1 LKRKLNFISILE
13 WTIGVAVTHLVT
25 RASISEKAGSINMHQ
40 PLWLSRRG
48 FLSSL
53 GALMPAVCAIGADDE
68 NVKFS
73 TDVKVVSI
81 LATVRDK
88 KGVIIRNL
96 LKDDFVL
103 EEDGRPQ
110 VVKYFSQQTD
120 LPLTLGLLVDT
131 SGSQRRVLGKERDAS
146 RTFIE
151 QVLRE
156 DKDQTF
162 LIHFDREVELLQ
174 DLTPSKKKLED
185 ALDLMN
191 GASQPQMQ
199 RRQGGGGGGGYP
211 GGGGGGY
218 PGGGQGGGGGRRGG
232 GGTTLYDSVLLASNE
247 LMKKQPGRKALI
259 LMSDGVDNGSKVGI
273 SECIESAQRA
283 DTLVYSI
290 LFADKEA
297 YNTGRPLGGFGGPGM
312 GRRGGV
318 GRGGPPAG
326 ANRPDGKKVLQR
338 IAQETGGSF
347 FEVSD
352 KHPIEKVYS
361 QIEEDLRNQYSL
373 GYTSDSQNGAGFRR
387 INLTT
392 KNKNLLVQTRQGYYA
407 K

>member
-1 LKRKLNFISILE
+1 
-13 WTIGVAVTHLVT
+13 
-25 RASISEKAGSINMHQ
+25 MHQ
-40 PLWLSRRG
+40 PLYFSRRG
-48 FLSSL
+48 FLASA
-53 GALMPAVCAIGADDE
+53 GALLPALRLRADE
-68 NVKFS
+68 VNAKFS

-103 EEDGRPQ
+103 EEDGRTQ
-110 VVKYFSQQTD
+110 TIKYFSQQTD

-146 RTFIE
+146 RTFIQ

-211 GGGGGGY
+211 GGGGQS
-218 PGGGQGGGGGRRGG
+218 GGGQSGGGRRGG
-232 GGTTLYDSVLLASNE
+232 AGTTLYDSVLLASNE
-247 LMKKQPGRKALI
+247 LMKKQTGRKSLI
-259 LMSDGVDNGSKVGI
+259 LLSDGVDNGSKVGI

-283 DTLVYSI
+283 DTLVYAI
-290 LFADKEA
+290 LFADKDA
-297 YNTGRPLGGFGGPGM
+297 YNNGRPMGGFGGPGM
-312 GRRGGV
+312 GRRGGM
-318 GRGGPPAG
+318 GRGGPPTS

-338 IAQETGGSF
+338 IALETGGGF

-361 QIEEDLRNQYSL
+361 QIEEELRNQYSV
-373 GYTSDSQNGAGFRR
+373 GYTSDSQNGPGFRR
-387 INLTT
+387 IALTA

>member
-1 LKRKLNFISILE
+1 VN
-13 WTIGVAVTHLVT
+13 A
-25 RASISEKAGSINMHQ
+25 
-40 PLWLSRRG
+40 
-48 FLSSL
+48 
-53 GALMPAVCAIGADDE
+53 
-68 NVKFS
+68 KFS
-73 TDVKVVSI
+73 SDVKVVSV

-88 KGVIIRNL
+88 KGAIVRNL
-96 LKDDFVL
+96 VKDDFAL
-103 EEDGRPQ
+103 QEDGRAQ
-110 VVKYFSQQTD
+110 VIKYFSQQTD
-120 LPLTLGLLVDT
+120 QPLTLGLLVDT

-191 GASQPQMQ
+191 GTSQPQMQ
-199 RRQGGGGGGGYP
+199 RRQGGAGGGGYP
-211 GGGGGGY
+211 GGGGSGGGY
-218 PGGGQGGGGGRRGG
+218 PGGSGGSGGNGGGRRGG
-232 GGTTLYDSVLLASNE
+232 GGTALYDSVLLASNE
-247 LMKKQPGRKALI
+247 LMKKQQGRKALI
-259 LMSDGVDNGSKVGI
+259 LLSDGVDNGSKVGI
-273 SECIESAQRA
+273 SESIESAQRA
-283 DTLVYSI
+283 DTLVYAV
-290 LFADKEA
+290 LFADKDG
-297 YNTGRPLGGFGGPGM
+297 YGNGRPLGGFGGPGM
-312 GRRGGV
+312 GRRGGM
-318 GRGGPPAG
+318 GRGGQTSASH
-326 ANRPDGKKVLQR
+326 PDGKKVLQR
-338 IAQETGGSF
+338 IALETGGAF

-361 QIEEDLRNQYSL
+361 QIEEELRNQYSL

-387 INLTT
+387 INLTA